1 MWITDYTK
9 QTYAERF
16 RRLLKNGSLMSFAS
30 PITSRPNVWRLI
42 ANSKPVSNLHQLQN
56 SIDDLVSM
64 GKKYELLAP
73 VMLFLLGF
81 FLRLGLLLVS
91 VDIPGDGPSRAFMAY
106 AWSKSPYFATHGT
119 WLPGFLYLA
128 GIFNFFVPDPLFA
141 SRVLNLI
148 LGSAT
153 IPLYYLLTRRLY
165 NRIAALF
172 ASLLLVV
179 LPLHVGLSVSS
190 LADNSFLFATIA
202 SMVLLTGINEG
213 KEGKLRLGLSL
224 CLFCWAEM
232 TRYEAWLLIPA
243 FPIYYFHKTRKTST
257 AGLVLLILL
266 LFPVGWMLENYV
278 HSGEFL
284 TAFSEV
290 KKGAEIVGAHAVDLF
305 NAIKMLGTMSVL
317 HLGTVLMIA
326 IVGGMIWQLVSLAKG
341 EINPEHVFYVSV
353 ICLFW
358 IGMVYLAMTI
368 SATLWNR
375 FLLFG
380 FVMPLPFAFLPFTQ
394 ELRIHSRW
402 LASIMCVVLLAAG
415 VAVFPRQRPLWVT
428 VQRPT
433 EIKNVITWLKESPY
447 RNDPLLVTSMGW
459 QATYI
464 PLYFPEVK
472 MGMISPWV
480 EDDEVYYFLKNQ
492 PPSLLITREG
502 ESELQGRIENIM
514 GKVIA
519 KHNLL
524 HEEGAIKVYRLPA
537 RKLNVAGN
545 DTRPN

>member
-1 MWITDYTK
+1 MA
-9 QTYAERF
+9 QH
-16 RRLLKNGSLMSFAS
+16 L
-30 PITSRPNVWRLI
+30 P
-42 ANSKPVSNLHQLQN
+42 NSKPVSNLRQLQN
-56 SIDDLVSM
+56 SIDNLVSM
-64 GKKYELLAP
+64 GKKYELLTT
-73 VMLFLLGF
+73 VMLFLLAF
-81 FLRLGLLLVS
+81 FLRVGLLLIS

-106 AWSKSPYFATHGT
+106 AWSKSPHFVTHGG
-119 WLPGFLYLA
+119 WPPGFLYTA
-128 GIFNFFVPDPLFA
+128 GIFNFLVSDPLLA

-153 IPLYYLLTRRLY
+153 IPLYYLLIRRLY

-172 ASLLLVV
+172 ASFLLAV

-190 LADNSFLFATIA
+190 LADISFLFATIA
-202 SMVLLTGINEG
+202 SMVLLTGTNEG
-213 KEGKLRLGLSL
+213 KEGKLRVGLSL
-224 CLFCWAEM
+224 CLFICWALM

-243 FPIYYFHKTRKTST
+243 FPIYYFHRTRKTWA
-257 AGLVLLILL
+257 AGLMLLILL

-278 HSGEFL
+278 HGGQL
-284 TAFSEV
+284 LIGFSAV
-290 KKGAEIVGAHAVDLF
+290 KKGAEIMGAHALDLF
-305 NAIKMLGTMSVL
+305 SAIKMLGSMSVL
-317 HLGTVLMIA
+317 HLGKVLIIA
-326 IVGGMIWQLVSLAKG
+326 IVGGMIWQLVSPARR
-341 EINPEHVFYVSV
+341 EINPEHVFYFSV

-368 SATLWNR
+368 STTLWNR

-394 ELRIHSRW
+394 ELRIHYRW
-402 LASIMCVVLLAAG
+402 LGLIMCVVLSAAG
-415 VAVFPRQRPLWVT
+415 VAAFPRQRPLWVT
-428 VQRPT
+428 VERPT
-433 EIKNVITWLKESPY
+433 EIKNLVAWLKESPY
-447 RNDPLLVTSMGW
+447 RDDPVLVTSMGW

-502 ESELQGRIENIM
+502 DSELQGRIENIM